1 MPPGVGLVVTLRGS
15 GCRCLGRVFMVPGG
29 GGSCRRGSTVYC
41 YDKYVSI
48 MFDLSSFINVC
59 TYIV

>member
-1 MPPGVGLVVTLRGS
+1 MARAAAVLDGFSWSRGR
-15 GCRCLGRVFMVPGG
+15 GGG

>member
-1 MPPGVGLVVTLRGS
+1 
-15 GCRCLGRVFMVPGG
+15 MVPRNHQDKHTEQGGGGGG